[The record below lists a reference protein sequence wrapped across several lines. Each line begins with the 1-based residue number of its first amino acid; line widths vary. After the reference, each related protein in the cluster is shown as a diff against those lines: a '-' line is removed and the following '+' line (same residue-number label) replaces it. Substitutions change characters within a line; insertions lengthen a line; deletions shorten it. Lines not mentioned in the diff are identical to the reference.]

1 MPLASCPFFCNNSI
15 VQPEHQR
22 GMMLSWAYSIPSS
35 TTSLPMM
42 STTYC
47 SDFVQNRNNIIPFF
61 ALYRQTRNNMA
72 YIKVSEAA
80 TKWGISDRRVR
91 KLCAEGRISGVVRK
105 GNLYLIPGDAVQPAD
120 ARILKRRRTSPQLAE
135 VDKLKEQ
142 LAAMRPLSQGEV
154 EALREEFIIEH
165 THQSTAI
172 EGNTL
177 TLKETA
183 LVLQGITIDRK
194 PLKDHL
200 EAVGY
205 KDAYEYVEQMVKE
218 RKPLSAYEICNI
230 HSLVLADRPEDRGRW
245 RRVPVRIMGA
255 SVEPPQPY
263 LIEPMIAELLTDYTS
278 VMVRMHPVERIA
290 LFHLRFEGIHP
301 FVDGNGRTGRLLLNM
316 QLMQAGYPPI
326 NVKFADRIRYYEA
339 FEDYATTGSHTSMIT
354 LVAEYLRERM
364 TKILSILESLS

>member
-1 MPLASCPFFCNNSI
+1 M
-15 VQPEHQR
+15 
-22 GMMLSWAYSIPSS
+22 GK
-35 TTSLPMM
+35 
-42 STTYC
+42 
-47 SDFVQNRNNIIPFF
+47 NRNDMTY
-61 ALYRQTRNNMA
+61 L
-72 YIKVSEAA
+72 KVSEAA
-80 TKWGISDRRVR
+80 KKWGISDRRVR
-91 KLCAEGRISGVVRK
+91 KLCAEERINGVIRK
-105 GNLYLIPGDAVQPAD
+105 GNLYLIPDDAVRPVD
-120 ARILKRRRTSPQLAE
+120 ARTLTRHGVSPLLAE
-135 VDKLKEQ
+135 LDQLKER
-142 LAAMRPLSQGEV
+142 LASMRPLSQGEV

-205 KDAYEYVEQMVKE
+205 KEAYEYVERLVKE
-218 RKPLSAYEICNI
+218 QKMLSAYEICSI

-263 LIEPMIAELLTDYTS
+263 LIEPMVGELLNDYS
-278 VMVRMHPVERIA
+278 MVMTRLHTVERVS
-290 LFHLRFEGIHP
+290 LFHLRFESIHP

-316 QLMQAGYPPI
+316 QLMQDGYPPI
-326 NVKFADRIRYYEA
+326 NVKFADRKRYYDA
-339 FEDYATTGSHTSMIT
+339 FEDYAVTGSPQAMTN
-354 LVAEYLRERM
+354 LVAEYLKERM
-364 TKILSILESLS
+364 TSMLSLLENLK

>member
-1 MPLASCPFFCNNSI
+1 M
-15 VQPEHQR
+15 
-22 GMMLSWAYSIPSS
+22 
-35 TTSLPMM
+35 
-42 STTYC
+42 
-47 SDFVQNRNNIIPFF
+47 
-61 ALYRQTRNNMA
+61 
-72 YIKVSEAA
+72 
-80 TKWGISDRRVR
+80 
-91 KLCAEGRISGVVRK
+91 
-105 GNLYLIPGDAVQPAD
+105 
-120 ARILKRRRTSPQLAE
+120 
-135 VDKLKEQ
+135 
-142 LAAMRPLSQGEV
+142 
-154 EALREEFIIEH
+154 REEFIIEH

-205 KDAYEYVEQMVKE
+205 KEAYEYVERLVKE
-218 RKPLSAYEICNI
+218 QKMLSSYEICSI

-263 LIEPMIAELLTDYTS
+263 MIEPMVGELLNDYS
-278 VMVRMHPVERIA
+278 MVMTRLHTVERVS
-290 LFHLRFEGIHP
+290 LFHLRFESIHP

-326 NVKFADRIRYYEA
+326 NVKFADRKRYYDA
-339 FEDYATTGSHTSMIT
+339 FEDYAVTGSPQAMTN
-354 LVAEYLRERM
+354 LVAEYLKERM
-364 TKILSILESLS
+364 TSMLSLLESMKQ

>member
-1 MPLASCPFFCNNSI
+1 M
-15 VQPEHQR
+15 
-22 GMMLSWAYSIPSS
+22 
-35 TTSLPMM
+35 
-42 STTYC
+42 
-47 SDFVQNRNNIIPFF
+47 DKNRNDMTY
-61 ALYRQTRNNMA
+61 L
-72 YIKVSEAA
+72 KVSEAA
-80 TKWGISDRRVR
+80 RKWGISDRRVR
-91 KLCAEGRISGVVRK
+91 KLCAEERINGVIRK
-105 GNLYLIPGDAVQPAD
+105 GNLYLIPDNAVRPAD
-120 ARILKRRRTSPQLAE
+120 ARTLTRRGVSPLLAE
-135 VDKLKEQ
+135 VDQLKER
-142 LAAMRPLSQGEV
+142 LVSMRPLSQGEV

-205 KDAYEYVEQMVKE
+205 KEAYEYVERLVKGQ
-218 RKPLSAYEICNI
+218 KTLSAYEICSI
-230 HSLVLADRPEDRGRW
+230 HSLVLADKPEDRGRW

-263 LIEPMIAELLTDYTS
+263 LIEPMVGELLNDYS
-278 VMVRMHPVERIA
+278 MVMTRLHTVERVS
-290 LFHLRFEGIHP
+290 LFHLRFESIHP

-326 NVKFADRIRYYEA
+326 NVKFADRKRYYDA
-339 FEDYATTGSHTSMIT
+339 FEDYAVTGSPQAMTN
-354 LVAEYLRERM
+354 LVAEYLKERM
-364 TKILSILESLS
+364 TSMLSLLGSVK

>member
-1 MPLASCPFFCNNSI
+1 MFL
-15 VQPEHQR
+15 R
-22 GMMLSWAYSIPSS
+22 YMGK
-35 TTSLPMM
+35 
-42 STTYC
+42 
-47 SDFVQNRNNIIPFF
+47 NRNDMTY
-61 ALYRQTRNNMA
+61 L
-72 YIKVSEAA
+72 KVSEAA
-80 TKWGISDRRVR
+80 KKWGISDRRVR
-91 KLCAEGRISGVVRK
+91 KLCAEERINGVIRK
-105 GNLYLIPGDAVQPAD
+105 GNLYLIPDDAVRPAD
-120 ARILKRRRTSPQLAE
+120 ARTLTRHGVSPLLAE
-135 VDKLKEQ
+135 LDQLKER
-142 LAAMRPLSQGEV
+142 LASMRPLSQGEV

-205 KDAYEYVEQMVKE
+205 KEAYEYVERLVKE
-218 RKPLSAYEICNI
+218 QKTLSAYEICSI

-263 LIEPMIAELLTDYTS
+263 LIEPMVGELLNDYS
-278 VMVRMHPVERIA
+278 MVMTRLHTVERVS
-290 LFHLRFEGIHP
+290 LFHLRFESIHP

-326 NVKFADRIRYYEA
+326 NVKFADRKRYYDA
-339 FEDYATTGSHTSMIT
+339 FEDYAVTGSPQAMTN
-354 LVAEYLRERM
+354 LVAEYLKERM
-364 TKILSILESLS
+364 TSMLSLLGSVK

>member
-1 MPLASCPFFCNNSI
+1 M
-15 VQPEHQR
+15 
-22 GMMLSWAYSIPSS
+22 
-35 TTSLPMM
+35 
-42 STTYC
+42 TY
-47 SDFVQNRNNIIPFF
+47 
-61 ALYRQTRNNMA
+61 L
-72 YIKVSEAA
+72 KVSEVAA
-80 TKWGISDRRVR
+80 KWGISDRRVR
-91 KLCAEGRISGVVRK
+91 RLCAEGRISGVIRR
-105 GNLYLIPGDAVQPAD
+105 GNLYLIPEHAVQPAD
-120 ARILKRRRTSPQLAE
+120 ARSLARHGVSPLLAE
-135 VDKLKEQ
+135 VDQLKER

-154 EALREEFIIEH
+154 EALREEFIVEH

-205 KDAYEYVEQMVKE
+205 KEAYEYVERLVKE
-218 RKPLSAYEICNI
+218 QKPLSAYEICSI

-255 SVEPPQPY
+255 SVAPPQPY
-263 LIEPMIAELLTDYTS
+263 LIEPMVEELLNDCST
-278 VMVRMHPVERIA
+278 VMARLHPVERIS

-326 NVKFADRIRYYEA
+326 NVKFADRKRYYEA
-339 FEDYATTGSHTSMIT
+339 FEDYAATGSPKAMAS
-354 LVAEYLRERM
+354 LVAEYLKERM
-364 TKILSILESLS
+364 SSMLALLESLDRR

>member
-1 MPLASCPFFCNNSI
+1 M
-15 VQPEHQR
+15 
-22 GMMLSWAYSIPSS
+22 GK
-35 TTSLPMM
+35 
-42 STTYC
+42 
-47 SDFVQNRNNIIPFF
+47 NRNDMTY
-61 ALYRQTRNNMA
+61 L
-72 YIKVSEAA
+72 KVSEAA
-80 TKWGISDRRVR
+80 RKWGISDRRVR

-105 GNLYLIPGDAVQPAD
+105 GNLYLIPDDAVRPVD
-120 ARILKRRRTSPQLAE
+120 ARTLTRHGVSPLLAE
-135 VDKLKEQ
+135 VDQLKER
-142 LAAMRPLSQGEV
+142 LVSMRPLSQGEV

-205 KDAYEYVEQMVKE
+205 KEAYEYVERLVKE
-218 RKPLSAYEICNI
+218 QKMLSAYEICSI
-230 HSLVLADRPEDRGRW
+230 HSLVLTDRPEDRGRW
-245 RRVPVRIMGA
+245 RRMPVRIMGA

-263 LIEPMIAELLTDYTS
+263 LIEPMVGELLNDYS
-278 VMVRMHPVERIA
+278 MVMTRLHTVERVS
-290 LFHLRFEGIHP
+290 LFHLRFESIHP

-326 NVKFADRIRYYEA
+326 NVKFADRKRYYDA
-339 FEDYATTGSHTSMIT
+339 FEDYAVTGSPQAMTN
-354 LVAEYLRERM
+354 LVAEYLKERM
-364 TKILSILESLS
+364 TSMLSLLESVK

>member
-1 MPLASCPFFCNNSI
+1 M
-15 VQPEHQR
+15 
-22 GMMLSWAYSIPSS
+22 GK
-35 TTSLPMM
+35 
-42 STTYC
+42 
-47 SDFVQNRNNIIPFF
+47 NRNDMTY
-61 ALYRQTRNNMA
+61 L
-72 YIKVSEAA
+72 KVSEAA
-80 TKWGISDRRVR
+80 RKWGISDRRVR
-91 KLCAEGRISGVVRK
+91 KLCAEGRINGVIRK
-105 GNLYLIPGDAVQPAD
+105 GNLYLIPDDAVRPAD
-120 ARILKRRRTSPQLAE
+120 ARTLTRHGVSPLLAE
-135 VDKLKEQ
+135 VDRLKKQ
-142 LAAMRPLSQGEV
+142 LASMRPLSQGEV

-200 EAVGY
+200 EALGY
-205 KDAYEYVEQMVKE
+205 KEAYEYVERLVKGQ
-218 RKPLSAYEICNI
+218 KTLSAYEICSI

-263 LIEPMIAELLTDYTS
+263 VIEPMVGELLNDYS
-278 VMVRMHPVERIA
+278 MVMTRLHTVERVS
-290 LFHLRFEGIHP
+290 LFHLRFESIHP

-326 NVKFADRIRYYEA
+326 NVKFADRKRYYDA
-339 FEDYATTGSHTSMIT
+339 FEDYAVTGSPQAMTN
-354 LVAEYLRERM
+354 LVAEYLKERM
-364 TKILSILESLS
+364 TSMLSLLESVK